1 MNDNLHTFD
10 PDEIN
15 LDNHPCFNKEICH
28 DVGRIHLP
36 VAPKCNI
43 QCNYCNRKYDCVN
56 ESRPGV
62 TSTTLSPGQ
71 ALAYV
76 EKVMENR
83 GDIAV
88 VGIAG
93 PGDPMANVEETLK
106 TFELIRERFPKMILC
121 LSTNGLGLTEEI
133 TAKLAKLKVSH
144 ITITI
149 NAVDPEIGAEVY
161 AWARHEKKIYRG
173 ERAGALMIERQF
185 EALRWIKRSG
195 MIAKVNSIV
204 IPGVNDEHIQAIAKK
219 AAEIDADIMNCI
231 PLLPT
236 QDTAFE
242 DLPEPDAKMRFRV
255 RMQCGEHMSQM
266 THCARCRSDAV
277 GKLDEGLNDEAANLL
292 QACSQMPLN
301 PHEHRPYVAVATR
314 EGMLVNQ
321 HLGEAR
327 TFSIFGID
335 PEDDEEYVCIDQRE
349 APPTGGR
356 TDRWL
361 DVGNM
366 LKDCRAILASAAG
379 PTPKRILKKC
389 GIEIVEMEGMIDAGL
404 NHIFHKESLPP
415 SFARQFES
423 CGKGVTC
430 GGDGMGCG

>member
-106 TFELIRERFPKMILC
+106 TFQLIRERFPKMILC

-133 TAKLAKLKVSH
+133 VAELAKLKVSH

-149 NAVDPEIGAEVY
+149 NAVDPEIGANVY

-185 EALRWIKRSG
+185 QALRWIKEHG
-195 MIAKVNSIV
+195 MIAK
-204 IPGVNDEHIQAIAKK
+204 
-219 AAEIDADIMNCI
+219 EIGRASCR
-231 PLLPT
+231 
-236 QDTAFE
+236 E
-242 DLPEPDAKMRFRV
+242 RV
-255 RMQCGEHMSQM
+255 
-266 THCARCRSDAV
+266 
-277 GKLDEGLNDEAANLL
+277 
-292 QACSQMPLN
+292 
-301 PHEHRPYVAVATR
+301 
-314 EGMLVNQ
+314 
-321 HLGEAR
+321 
-327 TFSIFGID
+327 
-335 PEDDEEYVCIDQRE
+335 
-349 APPTGGR
+349 
-356 TDRWL
+356 
-361 DVGNM
+361 
-366 LKDCRAILASAAG
+366 
-379 PTPKRILKKC
+379 
-389 GIEIVEMEGMIDAGL
+389 
-404 NHIFHKESLPP
+404 
-415 SFARQFES
+415 
-423 CGKGVTC
+423 
-430 GGDGMGCG
+430 